1 MSLLKIKRISLYF
14 KRFSWEI
21 DFHEMKVLP
30 FLMVSVYVVNMCVTM
45 PLWASYATLASIIAS
60 FLFMSWLCLRSKTI
74 STYGLSYIVFF
85 LFLIGITI
93 INNTDVRNSIYT
105 AIEIWTMLLI
115 FRYYRTKT
123 SMIICFF
130 GVSLSLCIYVN
141 FIHLITHPFLWLN
154 ALDKQNTGYFLGNNY
169 NQMGSRIMIG
179 LATAILCSRTS
190 KLYLINFI
198 LMSIVS
204 IASLAFVGSMTSLS
218 MVILFIVFYLIP
230 SSKLRKLGILSIFTV
245 YMLFQTFVVFSGK
258 GLENNQLAVYLIE
271 DVLHKDITFT
281 QRTQMWD
288 SALHI
293 ISKSPIWGWGFV
305 SLDWY
310 KSYMSSFAAGPH
322 NYILSIFI
330 NGGIILL
337 SVFIWIVYR
346 SYKAIKPFFKE
357 RMGQNLIFA
366 TICLYFMALM
376 EMYPMPIMFYLLTLM
391 FYYPNFPKA
400 KIQ

>member
-1 MSLLKIKRISLYF
+1 
-14 KRFSWEI
+14 
-21 DFHEMKVLP
+21 
-30 FLMVSVYVVNMCVTM
+30 
-45 PLWASYATLASIIAS
+45 
-60 FLFMSWLCLRSKTI
+60 
-74 STYGLSYIVFF
+74 
-85 LFLIGITI
+85 
-93 INNTDVRNSIYT
+93 
-105 AIEIWTMLLI
+105 
-115 FRYYRTKT
+115 
-123 SMIICFF
+123 MIICFF

-141 FIHLITHPFLWLN
+141 FIHLITDPFLWLN
-154 ALDKQNTGYFLGNNY
+154 ALEKKNTGNFLGDIY
-169 NQMGSRIMIG
+169 NQMGSRIMIR
-179 LATAILCSRTS
+179 LATDILCSRTS

-258 GLENNQLAVYLIE
+258 GLENNQFAVYLIE

-330 NGGIILL
+330 YG
-337 SVFIWIVYR
+337 
-346 SYKAIKPFFKE
+346 
-357 RMGQNLIFA
+357 
-366 TICLYFMALM
+366 
-376 EMYPMPIMFYLLTLM
+376 
-391 FYYPNFPKA
+391 
-400 KIQ
+400 